1 MAKLLKEL
9 VSGARSASSGA
20 QKAKSAVPRVLRT
33 MTSFEGEVNISA
45 DTATNSL
52 LIVASPRD
60 FQTLKQVI
68 AKLDIRRKQ
77 VYVKAVFMEI
87 SPSFVQDLG
96 LEYRGG
102 VPLEEGDT
110 VDNVMLGGTNYG
122 LGTDN
127 MVNSTLALSSGNL
140 ETLAA
145 GDGLFPLSL
154 GAVSG
159 LTLGAVLDRIKLTD
173 SEGNTI
179 YLPANMFL
187 LHALQNKNKANI
199 LSTPHLIAM
208 DNEESEIVVGSNVPF
223 ITSTSQST
231 TSTLTQINR
240 ENVGITLRFTPK
252 ITEGDYI
259 QLELYQ
265 EISALVDSPIQQDA
279 NVVGPTTSTRKA
291 TNSVLVR
298 DGQTIIIGGLM
309 EDRIRKTKS
318 GVPWLSDIPFLGWLF
333 RHDSTTV
340 TKNNLLIFLTP
351 TIVREDQDIQ
361 RLYEEKKREMIE
373 YKKRYEISDRY
384 LDIEPF
390 NDTPAGAEKRLEKRM
405 WACVS

>member
-9 VSGARSASSGA
+9 VSGARAATSAAAKG
-20 QKAKSAVPRVLRT
+20 KAAVPHMLKT

-52 LIVASPRD
+52 LIVATPRD

-68 AKLDIRRKQ
+68 AMLDIRRKQ

-102 VPLEEGDT
+102 VPLESGDT

-127 MVNSTLALSSGNL
+127 MVTSTLALSSGNV
-140 ETLAA
+140 EGLAE
-145 GDGLFPLSL
+145 GPFPLSL
-154 GAVSG
+154 GSVSG

-173 SEGNTI
+173 NDGNTI

-231 TSTLTQINR
+231 VSTTTQINR

-279 NVVGPTTSTRKA
+279 NTVGPTTSTRKA

-318 GVPWLSDIPFLGWLF
+318 GVP
-333 RHDSTTV
+333 
-340 TKNNLLIFLTP
+340 
-351 TIVREDQDIQ
+351 
-361 RLYEEKKREMIE
+361 
-373 YKKRYEISDRY
+373 
-384 LDIEPF
+384 
-390 NDTPAGAEKRLEKRM
+390 
-405 WACVS
+405 